1 MRSVALAL
9 IAAALLLPGL
19 AEAYVPSPQYGAF
32 ELKFGPYTPNVDDE
46 PGLTGTP
53 YRDALNNDTMF
64 LTMLELDWQ
73 FLQLR
78 GINFGV
84 GGAFGFMQAY
94 AKAQTESGGQSADY
108 TVLNVMPFN
117 LLAVIRVH
125 ALASELGVPLVPFF
139 KVGLN
144 WYVWWVLD
152 GGGDTAVYTDDD
164 GKSHKA
170 NGGTL
175 GWQINPGIAI
185 ELDSLD
191 RMSARTFD
199 NEVGVNHSYLF
210 FEYVY
215 AQVEG
220 YGRDGYMYLS
230 PTNLG
235 NNGTF
240 MIGLALEF

>member
-1 MRSVALAL
+1 MRLRVAAA
-9 IAAALLLPGL
+9 IAALMLLAPALSR
-19 AEAYVPSPQYGAF
+19 AYVPSPQYGAF
-32 ELKFGPYTPNVDDE
+32 ELKFGPYRPNVDDE

-53 YRDALNNDTMF
+53 YRDSLDNDNMF

-78 GINFGV
+78 GINFGI

-94 AKAQTESGGQSADY
+94 AKAQTESGGESADY

-117 LLAVIRVH
+117 LLAVIRIDV
-125 ALASELGVPLVPFF
+125 LARELHVPLVPFF
-139 KVGLN
+139 KGGLN
-144 WYVWWVLD
+144 WYLWWVLD
-152 GGGDTAVYTDDD
+152 GGGDTAA
-164 GKSHKA
+164 S
-170 NGGTL
+170 GGTM
-175 GWQINPGIAI
+175 GWQINPGLAI

-230 PTNLG
+230 PTNMG
-235 NNGTF
+235 DNGTF
-240 MIGLALEF
+240 MIGLAVEF